1 SHDDFGRFVQ
11 ASQKLASVP
20 LFIDDTPALTI
31 AGLRTRARRL
41 MRQQG
46 LGMIIVD
53 YLQLLR
59 GSGDSVENRVQEIS
73 EITRG
78 LKALAKELNVPVLA
92 LSQLSRAVE
101 QREDKRPMLSD
112 LRESGSIEQDADVV
126 MFIFREEY
134 YLARAEPM
142 RRPDETD
149 DKFNDRY
156 ERWHTR
162 LAEVHATSEVIIAKQ
177 RHGPIGT

>member
-1 SHDDFGRFVQ
+1 MV
-11 ASQKLASVP
+11 
-20 LFIDDTPALTI
+20 
-31 AGLRTRARRL
+31 
-41 MRQQG
+41 
-46 LGMIIVD
+46 IVD

-59 GSGDSVENRVQEIS
+59 GAGEGRGAENRVQEIS

-126 MFIFREEY
+126 MFVFREEY
-134 YLARAEPM
+134 YLSRNEPM
-142 RRPDETD
+142 RRPEDSD
-149 DKFNDRY
+149 DKYNERY
-156 ERWHTR
+156 TRWQER
-162 LAEVHATSEVIIAKQ
+162 LEQVHGTGEVIIAKQ
-177 RHGPIGT
+177 RHGPIGKVTLRFDGATTKFDNFVRSDHLPDARY